1 MNKNSEEMRKFS
13 ELILSALLFSGLPAA
28 AQQADSSSTGGS
40 AAGSGRAVVPAS
52 AEIRIPVHERVEMLL
67 HGSVPRNPRHDLRL
81 MFGLAPMFDGWGV
94 DDWDDQNMGNPAYD
108 VLHSKYSNS
117 FFGRHCLGALSAS
130 YAYRVG
136 EKWEI
141 GAALSYARYS
151 DRLNPAPDG
160 LRTWKL
166 REYYLSVM
174 PGVRYSWICHRRF
187 RLYSAGEAGAQL
199 AMRRGFFED
208 DYRTEVRATGQL
220 TLAGI
225 TVGRNFFF
233 CCEFGVGCRGILVV
247 GMGWRFDAKNSKR

>member
-1 MNKNSEEMRKFS
+1 
-13 ELILSALLFSGLPAA
+13 
-28 AQQADSSSTGGS
+28 
-40 AAGSGRAVVPAS
+40 
-52 AEIRIPVHERVEMLL
+52 MLL

-208 DYRTEVRATGQL
+208 DCRTEVRATGQL

>member
-1 MNKNSEEMRKFS
+1 
-13 ELILSALLFSGLPAA
+13 
-28 AQQADSSSTGGS
+28 
-40 AAGSGRAVVPAS
+40 
-52 AEIRIPVHERVEMLL
+52 
-67 HGSVPRNPRHDLRL
+67 
-81 MFGLAPMFDGWGV
+81 
-94 DDWDDQNMGNPAYD
+94 MGNPAYD

-187 RLYSAGEAGAQL
+187 RLYSAGEAGAPVGH
-199 AMRRGFFED
+199 ASRFFRGRLPDGGARYGAVDLGGYHCGAEFLFLL
-208 DYRTEVRATGQL
+208 RVRGRLPGHTCRGNGVEVR
-220 TLAGI
+220 
-225 TVGRNFFF
+225 
-233 CCEFGVGCRGILVV
+233 C
-247 GMGWRFDAKNSKR
+247 